1 MSQGERLMARVRA
14 HPRSMGPKIDSLLSP
29 AQPLRLALVDPIGR
43 YLRVWKS
50 VDQLRVL
57 SRFFFLLLPL
67 LTAAFS
73 TIIAKRKVGIMILS
87 CLTIEV
93 IGMPD
98 SYICA
103 IARCHQLNG

>member
-1 MSQGERLMARVRA
+1 VSQGERLMARVRA

-98 SYICA
+98 SYISA